1 VESVDQKRHAVIKA
15 KLLEMTPSLVAEVLE
30 IFEADNDLVM
40 RFGNR
45 LPNIVEQEVIRLR
58 DILLGA
64 ILLDFPPLLGHEI
77 NWLTEVAEAR
87 DFNLQTVQKHLEH
100 YRFRL
105 SRDLPPEYAD
115 AVVALFD
122 QAIRAAPKLKIPVL
136 GE

>member
-1 VESVDQKRHAVIKA
+1 MDQKRHAVVKA
-15 KLLEMTPSLVAEVLE
+15 KLLEMTPSLVAEVLA

-45 LPNIVEQEVIRLR
+45 LPDIVEQEVIRLR

-64 ILLDFPPLLGHEI
+64 ILLNFPQLLGREI

-87 DFNLQTVQKHLEH
+87 NFNLQTVQKHLEH

-105 SRDLPPEYAD
+105 SRDLPPEYAE
-115 AVVALFD
+115 AVVTLFD
-122 QAIRAAPKLKIPVL
+122 QAVGAAPKLKVAVS
-136 GE
+136 GK